1 MGQYY
6 KLVNL
11 DKKEYMK
18 PHDFGHGAKLCEF
31 TSAGSGMMAGLAI
44 LLSSGNG
51 RGGGD
56 LRGTENMDCVG
67 RWAGD
72 RIVCVGD
79 YDDDDKWVP
88 GNLYSEASE
97 DDNPEWKNI
106 SLEVI
111 RCLCNDEWFA
121 DAIAQNLKWQN
132 QEKVP
137 DFLLSR
143 WLKLQKNDVRR

>member
-11 DKKEYMK
+11 DKKEYLK
-18 PHDFGHGAKLCEF
+18 PHDFGHGAKLVEF

-44 LLSSGNG
+44 LLASGNG

-56 LRGTENMDCVG
+56 LGGDVNMEYVG

-72 RIVCVGD
+72 RVVCVGD

-88 GNLYSEASE
+88 GSLYSEASE
-97 DDNPEWKNI
+97 EDNPEWKNI
-106 SLEVI
+106 SWEVI
-111 RCLCNDEWFA
+111 RCMCNDEWFA
-121 DAIAQNLKWQN
+121 DKMAKHLQYENVIRIPEW
-132 QEKVP
+132 
-137 DFLLSR
+137 FLPIWS
-143 WLKLQKNDVRR
+143 KYQKIS